1 MKNFFQ
7 ERIEKENYDLDPVYM
22 KELMK
27 LTEEAIERLPPQYRE
42 AFVLHRFEG
51 KSYKEIADF
60 LCVSPKTV
68 DYRIQQA
75 LKLLRIRLKDY
86 LPLLMPLLG

>member
-1 MKNFFQ
+1 MENFFQ
-7 ERIEKENYDLDPVYM
+7 ERIEKENYDLDPVHM

-27 LTEEAIERLPPQYRE
+27 LTEGAIERLPPQYRE
-42 AFVLHRFEG
+42 VFVLHRFEG

>member
-1 MKNFFQ
+1 MK
-7 ERIEKENYDLDPVYM
+7 KENYDLDPVYM

-42 AFVLHRFEG
+42 FFVLHRFEG

>member
-1 MKNFFQ
+1 MENFFQ
-7 ERIEKENYDLDPVYM
+7 ERIEKENYDLDPVHM

-27 LTEEAIERLPPQYRE
+27 LTKEAIERLPSQYWE

-60 LCVSPKTV
+60 FCVSPKTV
-68 DYRIQQA
+68 DYRIQQV